1 MRTPLIEAG
10 NDCGNNTLDLFMGS
24 FFGEAQ
30 STFPS
35 YLIRLPNFPGTCVL
49 LSPLLRCLCKV
60 THSMA
65 LKLTSLSPG
74 QGGAHVPLS
83 SLTLGLEH
91 PISWTTK
98 KAWLAVQDQGVPGH
112 QRSREMG
119 AGEEGGRRDRRAGRE
134 DGRKGR
140 MLERQHCE
148 GRDHVLFAFPA
159 SGSSTELGTFCDRW
173 QYLRWH

>member
-35 YLIRLPNFPGTCVL
+35 YLICLPNFPGKCVL

-119 AGEEGGRRDRRAGRE
+119 QGKREGGETG
-134 DGRKGR
+134 G
-140 MLERQHCE
+140 
-148 GRDHVLFAFPA
+148 PA
-159 SGSSTELGTFCDRW
+159 EKMGEKAEC
-173 QYLRWH
+173 